1 MSPAEKRWILP
12 ELVTG
17 GSSSRNQ
24 RAADNSIRSAVRL
37 DDATTASHAPM
48 KIFARTVCL
57 TPMKRGLPAALVTVL
72 ASALLLT
79 SAFAHAEKK
88 KYKKSVHA
96 QVRSATPEKRK
107 PSIRQAQAVPK
118 AIVRDGEAEARLID
132 IYKLIGQ
139 AKTREALSKAEKLV
153 QDHPNFQLA
162 QLVYGDLLTAQSR
175 PVRQLG
181 DVPDTTAK
189 AAGPLLAELRD
200 ESVLRLKA
208 LRERPAPGMVPSQFL
223 SLSAANKHAIAIDAS
238 RSRLYLF
245 ENTGTGMKLLA
256 DYYISVGK
264 SGIEKNAEGDLRTP
278 LGVYFITSNLNPKSL
293 KDFYGSGALPV
304 NYPNQLDVKRGK
316 TGGGI
321 WLHGTPPTQYS
332 RAPLATD
339 GCVVLSNPDLERII
353 STVEIRTTPVVIAQ
367 HLKWVAP
374 QSVKA
379 ESKTFEDALN
389 GWHAAKSSG
398 DFKRVSNWYAAD
410 FTTNNGKT
418 LAEWAPALRAEMDKL
433 GGREIQL
440 KDVSY
445 LHWTDA
451 ADTMVV
457 TFGELIQGSKT
468 GRIKRQ
474 YWSRQGNQWKIF
486 YEGVIG

>member
-1 MSPAEKRWILP
+1 MKSLPVPLFLALLASLLALASPA
-12 ELVTG
+12 
-17 GSSSRNQ
+17 
-24 RAADNSIRSAVRL
+24 
-37 DDATTASHAPM
+37 
-48 KIFARTVCL
+48 
-57 TPMKRGLPAALVTVL
+57 
-72 ASALLLT
+72 
-79 SAFAHAEKK
+79 AFAEKK
-88 KYKKSVHA
+88 KIVKPVHVA
-96 QVRSATPEKRK
+96 SPVKRKQVTRQTRVHPVAKATP
-107 PSIRQAQAVPK
+107 
-118 AIVRDGEAEARLID
+118 RDREAEARLID

-139 AKTREALSKAEKLV
+139 AKTREALARAEALV
-153 QDHPNFQLA
+153 RDHPNFQLA
-162 QLVYGDLLTAQSR
+162 QLVYGDLLTAHLR
-175 PVRQLG
+175 PVRRPG
-181 DVPDTTAK
+181 DVPDGAPE
-189 AAGPLLAELRD
+189 AAGPILAELRE
-200 ESVLRLKA
+200 ESLLRLKA
-208 LRERPAPGMVPSQFL
+208 LREPPPPGMVPSQFL
-223 SLSAANKHAIAIDAS
+223 ALSAANKHAIAVDAS
-238 RSRLYLF
+238 KSRLYLF
-245 ENTGTGMKLLA
+245 ENTSAGMKLLA

-264 SGIEKNAEGDLRTP
+264 LGIEKSTEGDLRTP

-304 NYPNQLDVKRGK
+304 NYPNQLDMKRGK

-367 HLKWVAP
+367 SLKWLAP

-379 ESKTFEDALN
+379 ESKPFEDALN

-398 DFKRVSNWYAAD
+398 DITRVTSWYTPD
-410 FTTNNGKT
+410 FTSNGKT
-418 LAEWAPALRAEMDKL
+418 LSEWTPELRAELVKL
-433 GGREIQL
+433 GGREVQL

-445 LHWTDA
+445 LRWTDA

-457 TFGELIQGSKT
+457 TFGELAKGART

-486 YEGVIG
+486 YEGIIG